1 MPITIESLRFG
12 TLQIAEQAV
21 IELPFGLVG
30 LEGSRYVLLER
41 NPGSGFLWLH
51 SLDDPALALPVVDPR
66 RFFSDFS
73 LQIADADL
81 QRLGIERPE
90 TAEVYVTVRAA
101 PDPQAITVNL
111 RAPILVSEGLAYQV
125 INSAPGAE
133 FRAPL
138 FTVLAADASAQPVT
152 DAA

>member
-30 LEGSRYVLLER
+30 LAGSRYVLLER

-51 SLDDPALALPVVDPR
+51 SLEDPELALPVVDPR

-81 QRLGIERPE
+81 QRLGIEAPE

-101 PDPQAITVNL
+101 PDPKAITVNL
-111 RAPILVSEGLAYQV
+111 RAPILVSGGQGYQV
-125 INSAPGAE
+125 INGAPGAE

-138 FTVLAADASAQPVT
+138 FTVLAADAAAQPVT